1 MHTFQGDVSRM
12 CGVPTKA
19 AGLAEAGRQ
28 HSDVGA
34 QAAVAAPGQVGAVG
48 VPAGRLLLDPA
59 LPALE
64 AVPALAQAKQQ
75 AARVVPQLHKHCAP
89 DCWQEGTQRTSL

>member
-34 QAAVAAPGQVGAVG
+34 QAAVAAPGQVSPVG

-64 AVPALAQAKQQ
+64 AVPALAQAVQH
-75 AARVVPQLHKHCAP
+75 AARVVTQLRMSTAESAMP
-89 DCWQEGTQRTSL
+89 